1 MSRHSDVAA
10 VQHDGV
16 AAVQQQ
22 LATLWNPLN
31 VFLGVT
37 YRDLSTKVCKW
48 KKKIVQLWVFGL
60 SCLPVKL
67 LNSIPRCSSRVPAL
81 RRQVKCVLDL
91 SLEQLIKLVS
101 AGLSIHLKETGMQ
114 KLVSFFVF
122 WSEVMLLLSFD
133 NLSNCFV
140 YSLFDIF

>member
-22 LATLWNPLN
+22 FATLWNPLN
-31 VFLGVT
+31 AFLGLLTGTSAPKSV
-37 YRDLSTKVCKW
+37 SG
-48 KKKIVQLWVFGL
+48 KKIVQLWVFGL
-60 SCLPVKL
+60 CCLPVKL
-67 LNSIPRCSSRVPAL
+67 LNSIPRCLSRVPAL

-122 WSEVMLLLSFD
+122 WSEVNLLLLSFD
-133 NLSNCFV
+133 NLS
-140 YSLFDIF
+140 